1 MDDLLTPDNLPVR
14 FQGTDRDGLP
24 ALDDVS
30 LTIRRGQF
38 LVVVGPSGYGKSTP
52 PRAVARLILGTSG
65 SVTRDPATGQ
75 QRRHRDGFPGSFPHA
90 LALRARNITAATSR
104 WALIHGYSSLHPE
117 LAHEQ

>member
-65 SVTRDPATGQ
+65 SVTRDPATK
-75 QRRHRDGFPGSFPHA
+75 
-90 LALRARNITAATSR
+90 AASGWFSR
-104 WALIHGYSSLHPE
+104 ILPSCTGIAYSKHNRGNQPLGANSWLLEP
-117 LAHEQ
+117 ASGAGT